1 MPNQP
6 GLRQIFSNCKLTRLI
21 CILTTMQQQN
31 LQLIRTRSTLLKRLK
46 NWQDHASWED
56 FFDTYH
62 RLIYGVAVNS
72 GLTPAEAQDVVQETM
87 YSVAKHMPNFNY
99 DRSQGSFK
107 AWLLTMARWR
117 ITDQLRKRN
126 LACPASPKSE
136 KNSDSGEVAAMD
148 NVADAK
154 SLDMESLLEEEWKNS
169 RFEAAM
175 TRVKRSVDPRRY
187 QIFDLFVNKEWAAA
201 RIAERYGISV
211 GLVHVTKHRVTEAIK
226 EEVER
231 LKIVMT

>member
-1 MPNQP
+1 MPDQP
-6 GLRQIFSNCKLTRLI
+6 ALRQIFSNCKLTRSV
-21 CILTTMQQQN
+21 CILVSMLYQN
-31 LQLIRTRSTLLKRLK
+31 PQLIRTRSTLIKRLK
-46 NWQDHASWED
+46 NWQDQASWQD
-56 FFDTYH
+56 FFDTY
-62 RLIYGVAVNS
+62 RNLIFGVAVNS
-72 GLTPAEAQDVVQETM
+72 GLTSTEAQDVVQETM

-99 DRSQGSFK
+99 DRTQGSFK
-107 AWLLTMARWR
+107 TWLLTMTHWR
-117 ITDQLRKRN
+117 ISDQFRKRN
-126 LACPASPKSE
+126 LTRPARSQSDNYS
-136 KNSDSGEVAAMD
+136 NSGDVAALED
-148 NVADAK
+148 VADAK

-169 RFEAAM
+169 LFEAAM
-175 TRVKRSVDPRRY
+175 TRVRRSVDPQRY